1 MAEQRIETGFYL
13 ATDLAPG
20 AEFRLD
26 PAEQCGRLSVPE
38 VREPLDLGALIAG
51 WPAERRLRLCAESGP
66 ARPLAQALSE
76 VAAGDEGSVAPWT
89 APRAVM
95 TGPEGGLAESEL
107 DAPRNLPFV
116 TPVGLGPR
124 VLRFDTAAFA
134 ALACRQA
141 VLGNG
146 RRRPPCRAPGQA

>member
-66 ARPLAQALSE
+66 ARPIVEALSE
-76 VAAGDEGSVAPWT
+76 VAAGDEGSVAPW
-89 APRAVM
+89 PH
-95 TGPEGGLAESEL
+95 P
-107 DAPRNLPFV
+107 
-116 TPVGLGPR
+116 
-124 VLRFDTAAFA
+124 
-134 ALACRQA
+134 
-141 VLGNG
+141 G
-146 RRRPPCRAPGQA
+146 RS

>member
-1 MAEQRIETGFYL
+1 MAEQRIETRFYL
-13 ATDLAPG
+13 ATDLASG

-51 WPAERRLRLCAESGP
+51 WPAERRLLLCAETGA
-66 ARPLAQALSE
+66 ARPIAEALCE
-76 VAAGDEGSVAPWT
+76 VAAEDEGSVAPWT

-124 VLRFDTAAFA
+124 VLRSDTAVLA
-134 ALACRQA
+134 ALACWQA
-141 VLGNG
+141 VLGDG
-146 RRRPPCRAPGQA
+146 RRRPLGFAPGQA